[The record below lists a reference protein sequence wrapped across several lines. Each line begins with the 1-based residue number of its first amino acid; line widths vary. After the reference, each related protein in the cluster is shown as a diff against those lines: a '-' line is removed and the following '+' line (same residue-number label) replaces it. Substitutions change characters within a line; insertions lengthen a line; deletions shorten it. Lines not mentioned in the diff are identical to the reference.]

1 MRRSSGPVAAVIA
14 FLTFF
19 GLLLPTGATAA
30 TDARAVGPLPSVVPR
45 PQEMARLGP
54 DVRVPAEVR
63 VVYGDGVDQ
72 PTREL
77 VASVLRRAGARHLR
91 GGSGPGLTV
100 TVGRLADAPVAKAL
114 RAAGGRAPAELPAE
128 GYALAARGRA
138 VALAGADADGTY
150 YAAQTLRQLVTGSRT
165 GRAIASVAVV
175 DHPLMPLRGV
185 IEGFYGSPWTH
196 AERMDQLAFYGDVKM
211 NTYVYAPK
219 DDPYHREKWREPY
232 PADKLAQLGEL
243 VRQAIGHHV
252 RFTFALSPGNSL
264 CYSDPAEFTALQAKL
279 GALYDLGVRSFSV
292 PLDDISYTRWN
303 CAADRAAY
311 GEPSQRAAGEAQA
324 DLLNRVQKEF
334 LDTREGTAPLQT
346 VPTEYGDVTDTAY
359 KKALRERLDPR
370 VEVMWTGTDVV
381 PPRITVADATRAA
394 GVWGRKVFVW
404 DNYPVND
411 YGQAEGRLLLA
422 PYDARESGLHQQL
435 SGLVLNP
442 MNQAAASKVALFGG
456 ADFAWNDTAYDPDRT
471 WRTAAAYLAGDD
483 PDAATV
489 SALLAFFDTQ
499 HLAPTFGDEPW
510 QPQAPELAA
519 RLARFRT
526 DWDAGRQRAALN
538 ALRPSAALLATAPAT
553 IRADVADRGFVADS
567 APWLDALALWGRAYV
582 RTLDALGARLDG
594 DTQRARR
601 WFAEASSLAARAG
614 RIRTIPGET
623 RPEGPVRVAD
633 GVLDTFIAAAPGL
646 GGRLPAMSSAGP
658 RVSTGE
664 HRSTPYAA
672 RHETPRRTP

>member
-1 MRRSSGPVAAVIA
+1 MRRSSRPLAAVIA
-14 FLTFF
+14 FLTFL

-30 TDARAVGPLPSVVPR
+30 TGARSGPLPSVVPR
-45 PQEMARLGP
+45 PQAMARLGP
-54 DVRVPAEVR
+54 DVRVPTEVR
-63 VVYGDGVDQ
+63 VVYGDGVDR

-77 VASVLRRAGARHLR
+77 VAAVLRRAGAQLLR

-100 TVGRLADAPVAKAL
+100 TVGRLAEARVAKAL
-114 RAAGGRAPAELPAE
+114 RSAGGRVPGELPAQ
-128 GYALAARGRA
+128 GYALAARGSA

-150 YAAQTLRQLVTGSRT
+150 YAAQTLRQLVTGART
-165 GRAIASVAVV
+165 IASVSVV

-232 PADKLAQLGEL
+232 PADRLAQLGEL
-243 VRQAIGHHV
+243 VRQATAHHV

-264 CYSDPAEFTALQAKL
+264 CYSDPAEFTALRTKL
-279 GALYDLGVRSFSV
+279 GAMYDLGVRSFSV

-303 CAADRAAY
+303 CDADRAAY
-311 GEPSQRAAGEAQA
+311 GEPSRRAAGEAQA

-334 LDTREGTAPLQT
+334 LDAREGTAPLQT

-359 KKALRERLDPR
+359 KQALRERLDPR

-381 PPRITVADATRAA
+381 PPRITVADAARAA
-394 GVWGRKVFVW
+394 AVWGRKVFVW

-422 PYDARESGLHQQL
+422 PYDAREAGLHQQL

-456 ADFAWNDTAYDPDRT
+456 AAFAWNDTAYDPDRT
-471 WRTAAAYLAGDD
+471 WRAAAAYLAGGE

-489 SALLAFFDTQ
+489 SALLSFFDTQ
-499 HLAPTFGDEPW
+499 HLAPTFGAEPW

-519 RLARFRT
+519 RLTRFRT
-526 DWDAGRQRAALN
+526 DWDAGRRRAALA
-538 ALRPSAALLATAPAT
+538 ALRPSAARLATAPAT
-553 IRADVADRGFVADS
+553 IRAGVADRGFVADC
-567 APWLDALALWGRAYV
+567 APWLDALALWGRAFE

-594 DTQRARR
+594 DTRRAER
-601 WFAEASSLAARAG
+601 WFAEASSLAGQAG

-623 RPEGPVRVAD
+623 RPEGPVRIAD
-633 GVLDTFIAAAPGL
+633 GVLDTFLAAAPGL
-646 GGRLPAMSSAGP
+646 GGSPG
-658 RVSTGE
+658 
-664 HRSTPYAA
+664 
-672 RHETPRRTP
+672 

>member
-1 MRRSSGPVAAVIA
+1 MRRSSRPLAAVIA
-14 FLTFF
+14 FLTLL
-19 GLLLPTGATAA
+19 GLLLLPGATAA
-30 TDARAVGPLPSVVPR
+30 GAAPAGGAGPLPSVVPR
-45 PQEMARLGP
+45 PQAMARLGP
-54 DVRVPAEVR
+54 DVTVPAEVR
-63 VVYGDGVDQ
+63 VVYGDEVDR
-72 PTREL
+72 PTRDL
-77 VASVLRRAGARHLR
+77 VASVLRRAGAKRLR

-100 TVGRLADAPVAKAL
+100 TVGRLADARVAEAL
-114 RAAGGRAPAELPAE
+114 RAAGGRVPEELPAE
-128 GYALAARGRA
+128 GYALAASGTA

-150 YAAQTLRQLVTGSRT
+150 YAAQTLRQLVTGART
-165 GRAIASVAVV
+165 IASVSIV

-243 VRQAIGHHV
+243 VRQAADHHV
-252 RFTFALSPGNSL
+252 RFTFALSPGTSL
-264 CYSDPAEFTALQAKL
+264 CYSDPADFTALQAKL
-279 GALYDLGVRSFSV
+279 GAMYDLGVRSFSV

-303 CAADRAAY
+303 CAADRTAY
-311 GEPSQRAAGEAQA
+311 GEPSQRTAAQAQA

-334 LDTREGTAPLQT
+334 LDAREGTSPLQT

-359 KKALRERLDPR
+359 KRTLRERLDAR

-381 PPRITVADATRAA
+381 PPRITVADAARAA
-394 GVWGRKVFVW
+394 AVWGRKVFVW

-422 PYDARESGLHQQL
+422 PYDAREPGLHQQL

-456 ADFAWNDTAYDPDRT
+456 ADFAWNDTGYDPDRT
-471 WRTAAAYLAGDD
+471 WRAAAAYLAGDN
-483 PDAATV
+483 PDAATAP
-489 SALLAFFDTQ
+489 ALLSFFDTQ
-499 HLAPTFGDEPW
+499 HLAPTFGAEPW
-510 QPQAPELAA
+510 QSQAPELAA

-526 DWDAGRQRAALN
+526 DWDAGRQRAALE
-538 ALRPSAALLATAPAT
+538 ALRPTAALLATASAT
-553 IRADVADRGFVADS
+553 IRAGVADRGFVADC
-567 APWLDALALWGRAYV
+567 APWLDALALWGRAFE

-594 DTQRARR
+594 NTQQAEQR
-601 WFAEASSLAARAG
+601 FAEASSLAGQAG

-633 GVLDTFIAAAPGL
+633 GVLDTFLAAAPGL
-646 GGRLPAMSSAGP
+646 GGAGAHAP
-658 RVSTGE
+658 
-664 HRSTPYAA
+664 
-672 RHETPRRTP
+672 

>member
-1 MRRSSGPVAAVIA
+1 MRRSSGPLAAVIA
-14 FLTFF
+14 FLTFL

-100 TVGRLADAPVAKAL
+100 TVGRLADAPVANAL

-150 YAAQTLRQLVTGSRT
+150 YAAQTLRQLVTGSQT

-334 LDTREGTAPLQT
+334 LDAREGTAPLQT

-370 VEVMWTGTDVV
+370 AEVMWTGTDVV

-394 GVWGRKVFVW
+394 AVWGRKVFVW

-422 PYDARESGLHQQL
+422 PYDAREPGLHQQL

-594 DTQRARR
+594 DTQGARR

-646 GGRLPAMSSAGP
+646 GGRLP
-658 RVSTGE
+658 R
-664 HRSTPYAA
+664 
-672 RHETPRRTP
+672 

>member
-1 MRRSSGPVAAVIA
+1 MGRSSRPLAAVIA
-14 FLTFF
+14 FLTFL
-19 GLLLPTGATAA
+19 GLLLPVGATATA
-30 TDARAVGPLPSVVPR
+30 AGAAPARGYGPLPSVVPR
-45 PQEMARLGP
+45 PQTMARLGP
-54 DVRVPAEVR
+54 DVAVPAEVR
-63 VVYGDGVDQ
+63 VVYGDGVDR
-72 PTREL
+72 PTRDL
-77 VASVLRRAGARHLR
+77 VASVLRRAGAQRLR
-91 GGSGPGLTV
+91 GGAGPGLTV
-100 TVGRLADAPVAKAL
+100 TVGRISDARVAKAL
-114 RAAGGRAPAELPAE
+114 RAAGGRGPGELPAE

-150 YAAQTLRQLVTGSRT
+150 YAAQTLRQLVARK
-165 GRAIASVAVV
+165 RAIASVSVV

-243 VRQAIGHHV
+243 VRQAADHHV

-264 CYSDPAEFTALQAKL
+264 CYSDPAEFTALRTKL
-279 GALYDLGVRSFSV
+279 GAMYDLGVRSFSV

-324 DLLNRVQKEF
+324 DLLNRVQQRF
-334 LDTREGTAPLQT
+334 LDTHEGTAPLQT
-346 VPTEYGDVTDTAY
+346 VPTEYGDLTDTAY
-359 KKALRERLDPR
+359 KGALREALDPR

-394 GVWGRKVFVW
+394 AAWGRKVFVW

-422 PYDARESGLHQQL
+422 PYDAREPGLHQQL

-456 ADFAWNDTAYDPDRT
+456 ADFAWNDTGYDPDRT
-471 WRTAAAYLAGDD
+471 WRAAAAYLAGDG
-483 PDAATV
+483 PAAATS

-499 HLAPTFGDEPW
+499 HLAPTFGTEPW
-510 QPQAPELAA
+510 QPQAPELTA

-526 DWDAGRQRAALN
+526 DWDAGRQRAALD
-538 ALRPSAALLATAPAT
+538 ALRPSAAQLATAPAT
-553 IRADVADRGFVADS
+553 IRANVADRGFVADC
-567 APWLDALALWGRAYV
+567 APWLDALTLWGRAFE

-594 DTQRARR
+594 DTGQAER
-601 WFAEASSLAARAG
+601 WFAEASSLATQAG

-633 GVLDTFIAAAPGL
+633 GVLDTFLSAAPGL
-646 GGRLPAMSSAGP
+646 DP
-658 RVSTGE
+658 
-664 HRSTPYAA
+664 
-672 RHETPRRTP
+672 

>member
-1 MRRSSGPVAAVIA
+1 MRRSSRPLAAVIA
-14 FLTFF
+14 FLTFL
-19 GLLLPTGATAA
+19 GLLLPVGATAA
-30 TDARAVGPLPSVVPR
+30 TAGAGPLPSVVPR
-45 PQEMARLGP
+45 PQAMARLGP
-54 DVRVPAEVR
+54 DVVVPREVR
-63 VVYGDGVDQ
+63 VVYGDGVDR
-72 PTREL
+72 PTRDL
-77 VASVLRRAGARHLR
+77 IASVLRRAGAKRLR
-91 GGSGPGLTV
+91 GGYGPQLTV
-100 TVGRLADAPVAKAL
+100 TVGRIADASVAAAL
-114 RAAGGRAPAELPAE
+114 RAAGGRVPGELPAE
-128 GYALAARGRA
+128 GYALAARGGA

-150 YAAQTLRQLVTGSRT
+150 YAAQTLRQLITGAR
-165 GRAIASVAVV
+165 RIASVSVV

-232 PADKLAQLGEL
+232 PADQLAQLGEL
-243 VRQAIGHHV
+243 VRQAVGHHV

-264 CYSDPAEFTALQAKL
+264 CYSAPAEFTALRAKL
-279 GALYDLGVRSFSV
+279 GAMYDLGVRSFSV

-303 CAADRAAY
+303 CDADRAAY

-334 LDTREGTAPLQT
+334 LDAREGTAPLQT

-359 KKALRERLDPR
+359 KRALRERLDPR
-370 VEVMWTGTDVV
+370 VEIMWTGTDVV

-394 GVWGRKVFVW
+394 AVWGRRVFVW

-422 PYDARESGLHQQL
+422 PYDAREAGLHQQL

-456 ADFAWNDTAYDPDRT
+456 ADFAWNDTGYDPDRT
-471 WRTAAAYLAGDD
+471 WRAAAAYLAGDD
-483 PDAATV
+483 PDPATV

-499 HLAPTFGDEPW
+499 HLAPTFGTGPW
-510 QPQAPELAA
+510 QPQAPQLAA
-519 RLARFRT
+519 RLAEFRHH
-526 DWDAGRQRAALN
+526 WDAGPRRAALN
-538 ALRPSAALLATAPAT
+538 ALRPSATLLATASAT
-553 IRADVADRGFVADS
+553 LRAGVADRGFVADS
-567 APWLDALALWGRAYV
+567 APWLDALALWGRAFL

-594 DTQRARR
+594 NTSQATR
-601 WFAEASSLAARAG
+601 WFAEASSLAGQAG

-633 GVLDTFIAAAPGL
+633 GVLDTFLAAAPGL
-646 GGRLPAMSSAGP
+646 GTAG
-658 RVSTGE
+658 
-664 HRSTPYAA
+664 A
-672 RHETPRRTP
+672 RPKG

>member
-1 MRRSSGPVAAVIA
+1 MRPRSRPLAAVIA
-14 FLTFF
+14 FLTFL
-19 GLLLPTGATAA
+19 GLLLPLGTTATAA
-30 TDARAVGPLPSVVPR
+30 GAPAAGGARALPPVVPR
-45 PQEMARLGP
+45 PQTMTRLGP
-54 DVRVPAEVR
+54 DVAVPATVR

-72 PTREL
+72 PTRDL

-100 TVGRLADAPVAKAL
+100 TVGRITDARVAAAL
-114 RAAGGRAPAELPAE
+114 RAAGGRVPGELRAE

-150 YAAQTLRQLVTGSRT
+150 YAAQTLRQLVTGPRAT
-165 GRAIASVAVV
+165 GRRAIASVSVV

-243 VRQAIGHHV
+243 VRQATAHHV

-279 GALYDLGVRSFSV
+279 GAMYDLGVRSFSV

-311 GEPSQRAAGEAQA
+311 GEPSQRAAGAAQA
-324 DLLNRVQKEF
+324 DLLNRVQKQF
-334 LDTREGTAPLQT
+334 LDAREGTAPLQM
-346 VPTEYGDVTDTAY
+346 VPTEYGDLADTAY
-359 KKALRERLDPR
+359 KQTLRERLDAR

-381 PPRITVADATRAA
+381 PPHITVADATRAA
-394 GVWGRKVFVW
+394 TVWGRKVFVW

-422 PYDARESGLHQQL
+422 PYDAREPGLHQQL

-471 WRTAAAYLAGDD
+471 WRAAAAYLAGNDA
-483 PDAATV
+483 DAATV

-519 RLARFRT
+519 RLAQFRT
-526 DWDAGRQRAALN
+526 DWDAGRQRAALD
-538 ALRPSAALLATAPAT
+538 ALRPTATLLATTPAT

-567 APWLDALALWGRAYV
+567 APWLDALTLWGRAFE

-594 DTQRARR
+594 DTGQAER
-601 WFAEASSLAARAG
+601 WFAEASSLAKQAG

-633 GVLDTFIAAAPGL
+633 GVLDTFLVAAPGL
-646 GGRLPAMSSAGP
+646 GGTGTRATSA
-658 RVSTGE
+658 T
-664 HRSTPYAA
+664 AD
-672 RHETPRRTP
+672 

>member
-1 MRRSSGPVAAVIA
+1 MPMRRSSRPPAAVIA

-19 GLLLPTGATAA
+19 AFLGLLLPGSTAGAAP
-30 TDARAVGPLPSVVPR
+30 ARGPGPLPSVVPR

-54 DVRVPAEVR
+54 DVTVPAVVR
-63 VVYGDGVDQ
+63 VVYGDEVDR
-72 PTREL
+72 PTRDL
-77 VASVLRRAGARHLR
+77 VASVLRRAGAKRLR

-100 TVGRLADAPVAKAL
+100 TVGLLADARVAEAL
-114 RAAGGRAPAELPAE
+114 RAAGGRAPEELPAE
-128 GYALAARGRA
+128 GYALAARGTS

-150 YAAQTLRQLVTGSRT
+150 YAAQTLRQLVTGAR
-165 GRAIASVAVV
+165 RIASVSVV

-243 VRQAIGHHV
+243 VRQAAGHHV
-252 RFTFALSPGNSL
+252 RFTFALSPGTSL

-279 GALYDLGVRSFSV
+279 GAMYDLGVRSFSV

-311 GEPSQRAAGEAQA
+311 GEPSQRAAAEAQA

-334 LDTREGTAPLQT
+334 LDAREGNAPLQT

-359 KKALRERLDPR
+359 KRTLRERLDPR

-381 PPRITVADATRAA
+381 PPRITVADAARAA
-394 GVWGRKVFVW
+394 AVWGRKVFVW

-422 PYDARESGLHQQL
+422 PYDAREPGLHQQL

-456 ADFAWNDTAYDPDRT
+456 ADFAWNDTGYDPDRT
-471 WRTAAAYLAGDD
+471 WRAAAAYLVGDD
-483 PDAATV
+483 ADPATV
-489 SALLAFFDTQ
+489 SALLSFFDTQ
-499 HLAPTFGDEPW
+499 HLAPTFGAEPW

-526 DWDAGRQRAALN
+526 DWDAGQRRAALE
-538 ALRPSAALLATAPAT
+538 ALRPSATLLATASAT
-553 IRADVADRGFVADS
+553 IRAGVADRGFVADC
-567 APWLDALALWGRAYV
+567 APWLDALALWGRAFE

-594 DTQRARR
+594 NTQQAEQ
-601 WFAEASSLAARAG
+601 WFAEASSLAGQAG

-633 GVLDTFIAAAPGL
+633 GVLDTFLAAAPRL
-646 GGRLPAMSSAGP
+646 G
-658 RVSTGE
+658 
-664 HRSTPYAA
+664 
-672 RHETPRRTP
+672 